1 MFMEYVIDGNDKV
14 LGRIS
19 SKIAKLLLQGNT
31 VHVINSE
38 NIVISGHL
46 PNIFARYKQLMDLKN
61 KANPEHSPY
70 WSRRPDMFVK
80 RVIRGMLPY
89 KKPKGKEAYK
99 SLRVY
104 IAVPDELKAKEIS
117 KMESK
122 SPSDIFENV
131 VTIKQLVT
139 KLGYKE

>member
-14 LGRIS
+14 LGRIP

-31 VHVINSE
+31 VHVINAE

-46 PNIFARYKQLMDLKN
+46 PNIYARYKQLMELKN

-70 WSRRPDMFVK
+70 WSRRPDLFVK

-99 SLRVY
+99 NLRVY
-104 IAVPDELKAKEIS
+104 IAIPDELKAKKIS

-131 VTIKQLVT
+131 V
-139 KLGYKE
+139 